1 VQYLK
6 DHGYTFTLLFDDPDR
21 RELPVDG
28 VPGRYVI

>member
-1 VQYLK
+1 VQYLN
-6 DHGYTFTLLFDDPDR
+6 DHGYTFTLFDDTDR